1 MADKIVSWFKANWKP
16 IGYTIGII
24 NIISGVSDLVTGNM
38 FGAFWIAVGS
48 FIVYDARTS
57 K

>member
-1 MADKIVSWFKANWKP
+1 MTDKIVSWFKANWKP

-24 NIISGVSDLVTGNM
+24 NILSGVADLVTGNM

-48 FIVYDARTS
+48 FIVYDARTN